1 MNQVNGAGGGR
12 WQWGSYGFLAGLAV
26 GVMTGWMFS
35 GFVSAFIRV
44 GLAALIV
51 VPVVL
56 VFLAWRRYVAPVF
69 RAPEPRPPVASP
81 NAIETRAVIHGQAR
95 EPLPR

>member
-1 MNQVNGAGGGR
+1 M
-12 WQWGSYGFLAGLAV
+12 AGLAV
-26 GVMTGWMFS
+26 GVMAGWIFS
-35 GFVSAFIRV
+35 GFVGALVRV

-56 VFLAWRRYVAPVF
+56 VFLAYRRFVAPLF
-69 RAPEPRPPVASP
+69 RPSSTPAPVVNP
-81 NAIETRAVIHGQAR
+81 NAIETRAVLHNQTR